1 MAFGN
6 NPNIAV
12 SGVNPN
18 ALDFSSTTSSLTTA
32 INSLREAM
40 FEFVDDATPTANF
53 VFQSVH
59 ENIFSVTDNMP
70 LRNMGMFLIESI
82 VEDIAEIK
90 TTSIATLNCFGFFK
104 STKGDSMITQL
115 PLITAKLRKVFN
127 EPDLF
132 PLLWP
137 SGNALNTRFN
147 DLIRLE
153 RSAGLPQRIF
163 PTVSDREPYWTISMT
178 LQIKLTGY

>member
-1 MAFGN
+1 MPFGN
-6 NPNIAV
+6 NPNV

-32 INSLREAM
+32 IDSLREAM
-40 FEFVDDATPTANF
+40 FEFVDDAGAF

-59 ENIFSVTDNMP
+59 ENIYSVTDNAP
-70 LRNMGMFLIESI
+70 LRNFPLFLIESV
-82 VEDIAEIK
+82 VEDIAEI
-90 TTSIATLNCFGFFK
+90 TSTSIATLNCFGIFK

-132 PLLWP
+132 STLWP

-147 DLIRLE
+147 NLIRLE
-153 RSAGLPQRIF
+153 RSAGLPQRVFSNIE
-163 PTVSDREPYWTISMT
+163 DREPYWTISMT
-178 LQIKLTGY
+178 IQIKLIGY